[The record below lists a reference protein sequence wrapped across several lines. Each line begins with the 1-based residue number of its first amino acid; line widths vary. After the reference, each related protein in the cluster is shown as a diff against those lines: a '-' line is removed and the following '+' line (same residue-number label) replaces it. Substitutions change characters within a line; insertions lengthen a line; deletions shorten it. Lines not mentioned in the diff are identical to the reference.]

1 SGLKWINLFIGDAI
15 LNLKF
20 LTQFQDFDPLPSNF
34 FQDFK
39 IFFHEKMS
47 ILGNNE
53 NLGSSSSFHEFRRHA
68 SFFLK
73 EKIKTA
79 RLALTDVT
87 PAQLLVEE
95 STNGNPWAPDART
108 LKMISK
114 AAFEIDDYWRIV
126 NVLHNRLVRFDAKN
140 WRISYKAVVVLEH
153 LLTHGPE
160 SVAEEFRT
168 HKDVM
173 QQMTNFQY
181 IDEKG
186 YPFFEQKSSFLS
198 SIQLLSDLGF
208 SILLF
213 NWGLN
218 VRMKSERILKFL
230 NESSALKEERSR
242 ARKLS
247 RGIEGFG
254 SFNHKVSSDH
264 GVLQPSFLDKYKRSN
279 SQFIEDGFLEENQI
293 SPMIQHENSESRNPI
308 KKPAQN
314 SGSSDGFGENLTV
327 NTLGSQ
333 WSSKENMAPKEDR
346 AHVPKEMDESI
357 LIGES
362 NPLLGDWKNES
373 RVTGKVDKEDHP
385 FNDEENEAKMSLI

>member
-1 SGLKWINLFIGDAI
+1 
-15 LNLKF
+15 
-20 LTQFQDFDPLPSNF
+20 
-34 FQDFK
+34 
-39 IFFHEKMS
+39 MS

-53 NLGSSSSFHEFRRHA
+53 NLGSSSSFHEFKKNA

-160 SVAEEFRT
+160 SVAEEFRI
-168 HKDVM
+168 HKDVI

-181 IDEKG
+181 VDEKG
-186 YPFFEQKSSFLS
+186 
-198 SIQLLSDLGF
+198 
-208 SILLF
+208 F
-213 NWGLN
+213 NWGIKGFNWGVN

-230 NESSALKEERSR
+230 NESSSLKEERLR

-254 SFNHKVSSDH
+254 SFTQRVSSDH
-264 GVLQPSFLDKYKRSN
+264 GVLQQSLVEKYKRSN
-279 SQFIEDGFLEENQI
+279 SQFIENGFLEENQI
-293 SPMIQHENSESRNPI
+293 QDENSESRNPI
-308 KKPAQN
+308 KKPATI
-314 SGSSDGFGENLTV
+314 LA
-327 NTLGSQ
+327 LL
-333 WSSKENMAPKEDR
+333 
-346 AHVPKEMDESI
+346 MD
-357 LIGES
+357 LVM
-362 NPLLGDWKNES
+362 L
-373 RVTGKVDKEDHP
+373 
-385 FNDEENEAKMSLI
+385 

>member
-1 SGLKWINLFIGDAI
+1 
-15 LNLKF
+15 
-20 LTQFQDFDPLPSNF
+20 
-34 FQDFK
+34 
-39 IFFHEKMS
+39 MS

-53 NLGSSSSFHEFRRHA
+53 NLGSSSSFHEFKKHA

-126 NVLHNRLVRFDAKN
+126 NVLHNRLVRFDDKN

-168 HKDVM
+168 HKDVIH
-173 QQMTNFQY
+173 QMTNFQY

-186 YPFFEQKSSFLS
+186 
-198 SIQLLSDLGF
+198 
-208 SILLF
+208 F
-213 NWGLN
+213 NWGVN

-230 NESSALKEERSR
+230 NESSALKEERSK

-254 SFNHKVSSDH
+254 SFNHRVSSDH
-264 GVLQPSFLDKYKRSN
+264 GVLQQSFLDKYKRSN
-279 SQFIEDGFLEENQI
+279 SQFIENGFHEENQI
-293 SPMIQHENSESRNPI
+293 SPMIRGENSESRNPI
-308 KKPAQN
+308 KKPTHD
-314 SGSSDGFGENLTV
+314 SGSSDGFGDDITV
-327 NTLGSQ
+327 EKLGSR
-333 WSSKENMAPKEDR
+333 WNSKENMAPKED
-346 AHVPKEMDESI
+346 HELVSKEMEELSP
-357 LIGES
+357 LGES
-362 NPLLGDWKNES
+362 NPLLGDRRNDPL
-373 RVTGKVDKEDHP
+373 VMVNVDKEDHP